1 MNISFNKQSGLLE
14 KYVVNGQSYLDET
27 SGLKPAFWRAPT
39 DNDMGASLQQKLKL
53 WKNAQENVKLTGIK
67 AQQEN
72 NLVTVKASFDLADVF
87 AKLNI
92 QYVINSNGELE
103 VSQQMIADTTKRIQV
118 TVQSFRYFGGGGN
131 EKRMEPLPMLPRFGM
146 NWILPE
152 GFENIEYF
160 GNGPVEN
167 YQDRNYGA
175 PAGIYKQTVAQQFYH
190 YVRPQE
196 TGNKT
201 GIRWFKIKNAK
212 GKGLMIQS
220 DILLSMSALHYFDS
234 DLDDGD
240 KKDQRHPEDLIPR
253 KQTQLHIDYAQ
264 MGVGGINSWGTLP
277 LDKYRLNYK
286 NFEYKFKITPINK

>member
-1 MNISFNKQSGLLE
+1 
-14 KYVVNGQSYLDET
+14 
-27 SGLKPAFWRAPT
+27 
-39 DNDMGASLQQKLKL
+39 
-53 WKNAQENVKLTGIK
+53 
-67 AQQEN
+67 
-72 NLVTVKASFDLADVF
+72 
-87 AKLNI
+87 
-92 QYVINSNGELE
+92 
-103 VSQQMIADTTKRIQV
+103 
-118 TVQSFRYFGGGGN
+118 
-131 EKRMEPLPMLPRFGM
+131 M

-175 PAGIYKQTVAQQFYH
+175 PTGIYKQTVAQQFYH
-190 YVRPQE
+190 YIRPQE

-201 GIRWFKIKNAK
+201 GIRWFKIKNSK

-220 DILLSMSALHYFDS
+220 DILLSMSALHYFDN

-240 KKDQRHPEDLIPR
+240 RKDQRHPGDLAPR